1 MIMKLN
7 ALFSDGAVFQRR
19 IAVPVFGTTDPESI
33 VEVSFNGKIYT
44 GLAGYDGN
52 FLIRIAPQE
61 AGGPYSMEVRNTR
74 TGATAVVNDI
84 LVGEVWLAS
93 GQSNMEYPI
102 NVSVSQMQ
110 EFIAETGSD
119 TDSIR
124 MFTTAHRASAVPER
138 QVAPLT
144 RPAGFEYPEIKPGQW
159 ICAWEPKWSVITPEN
174 IRTMSAVALWFAR
187 KLRDELN
194 VPVGILSSSW
204 GGTIVEA
211 WTSMEGL
218 RNDPEQAAVVQEYV
232 ENLSD
237 PDRWARMDREL
248 PMYNAGNAEQQEILI
263 KKYCTPCPEDAGTP
277 QGWGKLDYDDSNWE
291 NFAIPGSWMREKISG
306 NGVVWIRKKVEL
318 PAHWAGKDLEVHLGG
333 VDKHDTTFFNGEKI
347 GSTGAG
353 FELDHWDRHRCY
365 PVPGGLV
372 KAGENVV
379 AVRAFSFIYD
389 GAFTGA
395 EDEYYV
401 ALAGTDEKIF
411 FAGECRLNPEADW
424 GIFGFPNNVSMGPH
438 NPNSYGILFDSMIR
452 PLLPYGIRGA
462 IWYQGCSNTHTAK
475 DAKFYAHQM
484 ETLIRDWRYHWQQ
497 GAFPFIQVSLAGYTP
512 EKDYAA
518 DNNWCYLRDSQR
530 RAMRA
535 TPNSGIASAL
545 DVGDAKDI
553 HPADKKTVGT
563 RLALWALENTYG
575 LPIFGT
581 APEVRSVMRESA
593 GVLRLTFDHC
603 AEGLVAKDGVLKGFY
618 IAGPDGEYKEAEAV
632 LCGNTVV
639 VKNSDVPNACSVR
652 YAWSANPMAVVS
664 LYNSAGLPAT
674 PFEIGLN

>member
-1 MIMKLN
+1 MLMKLN
-7 ALFSDGAVFQRR
+7 VLFSDGAVFQRR

-33 VEVSFNGKIYT
+33 VEVSFNGKTYA

-102 NVSVSQMQ
+102 NVSQQQMQ
-110 EFIAETGSD
+110 EFIAETAND
-119 TDSIR
+119 TNTIR
-124 MFTTAHRASAVPER
+124 MFTVPRRASAVPER
-138 QVAPLT
+138 EVAPQAF
-144 RPAGFEYPEIKPGQW
+144 PADFEHPEIKPGQW
-159 ICAWEPKWSVITPEN
+159 ICAWEPEWSAITPEN
-174 IRTMSAVALWFAR
+174 IRTMSAVALWFAKR
-187 KLRDELN
+187 LRDDLK
-194 VPVGILSSSW
+194 VPIGILSSSW

-218 RNDPEQAAVVQEYV
+218 RNDPEQAAQVQQYM

-237 PDRWARMDREL
+237 PDRWGMMNREI
-248 PMYNAGNAEQQEILI
+248 PMYNANNLGQEVLI

-277 QGWGKLDYDDSNWE
+277 QGWGQLDYDDSSWKK
-291 NFAIPGSWMREKISG
+291 FAIPGSWMLEKLSG

-347 GSTGAG
+347 GSTGKD

-365 PVPGGLV
+365 PVPGALV
-372 KAGENVV
+372 KAGTNVI
-379 AVRAFSFIYD
+379 AVRAYSFIYD
-389 GAFTGA
+389 GAFTGSN
-395 EDEYYV
+395 EDYYV
-401 ALAGTDEKIF
+401 ALAGTDEKI
-411 FAGECRLNPEADW
+411 AINGACVLNTEVDW
-424 GIFGFPNNVSMGPH
+424 NVVGFPCNVDMGPH
-438 NPNSYGILFDSMIR
+438 NPNSFGILFDSMIR

-462 IWYQGCSNTHTAK
+462 IWYQGCSNTHTAER
-475 DAKFYAHQM
+475 AKLYAHQM
-484 ETLIRDWRYHWQQ
+484 ETMIRDWRYHWQQ
-497 GAFPFIQVSLAGYTP
+497 GAFPFIQVSLAGYTQ

-530 RAMRA
+530 RAMRT
-535 TPNSGIASAL
+535 TPNSGLASAL
-545 DVGDAKDI
+545 DVGDAMDI

-581 APEVRSVMRESA
+581 APEVRSVMREAA

-618 IAGPDGEYKEAEAV
+618 MAGPDGEYQLADAV
-632 LCGNTVV
+632 LEGNTVV
-639 VKNSDVPNACSVR
+639 VKNSSVPMACSVR
-652 YAWSANPMAVVS
+652 YAWSENPMAVVS
-664 LYNSAGLPAT
+664 LYNSAGLPAM

>member
-33 VEVSFNGKIYT
+33 VEVSFNGKTYT

-74 TGATAVVNDI
+74 TGASAVVKDI
-84 LVGEVWLAS
+84 LIGEVWVAS

-102 NVSVSQMQ
+102 NVSVQQMQ
-110 EFIAETGSD
+110 EFIAETAND
-119 TDSIR
+119 TNTIR
-124 MFTTAHRASAVPER
+124 MFTVPRRASAVPER
-138 QVAPLT
+138 EVAPQAL
-144 RPAGFEYPEIKPGQW
+144 PADYEHPEIKPGQW
-159 ICAWEPKWSVITPEN
+159 ICAWEPEWSAITPEN
-174 IRTMSAVALWFAR
+174 IRTMSAVALWFAK
-187 KLRDELN
+187 KLRDDLK

-218 RNDPEQAAVVQEYV
+218 RNDPEQAALVQQYM

-237 PDRWARMDREL
+237 PDRWGQMNREM
-248 PMYNAGNAEQQEILI
+248 PMYNANNVEQEVLI
-263 KKYCTPCPEDAGTP
+263 KKYCTLCPEDAGTP
-277 QGWGKLDYDDSNWE
+277 QGWGQLDFDDSCWKK
-291 NFAIPGSWMREKISG
+291 FSIPGSWMVEKLSG

-318 PAHWAGKDLEVHLGG
+318 PDHWAGKDLEVHLGG

-347 GSTGAG
+347 GSTGKG
-353 FELDHWDRHRCY
+353 FELDHWDKHRCY
-365 PVPGGLV
+365 PVPGELV
-372 KAGENVV
+372 KAGTNVI
-379 AVRAFSFIYD
+379 AVRAYSFIYD
-389 GAFTGA
+389 GAFTGSN
-395 EDEYYV
+395 EDYYV
-401 ALAGTDEKIF
+401 ALAGTDEKVAING
-411 FAGECRLNPEADW
+411 ACVLKAETDW
-424 GIFGFPNNVSMGPH
+424 KVVGFPCNVDMGPH
-438 NPNSYGILFDSMIR
+438 NPNSFGILFDSMIR

-462 IWYQGCSNTHTAK
+462 IWYQGCSNTHTAAR
-475 DAKFYAHQM
+475 AKLYAHQM
-484 ETLIRDWRYHWQQ
+484 ETMIRDWRYHWQQ
-497 GAFPFIQVSLAGYTP
+497 DAFPFIQVSLAGYTQ

-535 TPNSGIASAL
+535 TPNSGLASAL
-545 DVGDAKDI
+545 DVGDAMDI

-581 APEVRSVMRESA
+581 APEVRSVAREAA
-593 GVLRLTFDHC
+593 GVLRLTFDNC

-618 IAGPDGEYKEAEAV
+618 MAGPDGEYQLAEAV
-632 LCGNTVV
+632 LEGNTVV
-639 VKNSDVPNACSVR
+639 VKNSSVPMACSVR
-652 YAWSANPMAVVS
+652 YAWSENPMAVVS

>member
-1 MIMKLN
+1 
-7 ALFSDGAVFQRR
+7 
-19 IAVPVFGTTDPESI
+19 
-33 VEVSFNGKIYT
+33 
-44 GLAGYDGN
+44 
-52 FLIRIAPQE
+52 
-61 AGGPYSMEVRNTR
+61 
-74 TGATAVVNDI
+74 
-84 LVGEVWLAS
+84 
-93 GQSNMEYPI
+93 
-102 NVSVSQMQ
+102 
-110 EFIAETGSD
+110 
-119 TDSIR
+119 
-124 MFTTAHRASAVPER
+124 
-138 QVAPLT
+138 
-144 RPAGFEYPEIKPGQW
+144 
-159 ICAWEPKWSVITPEN
+159 
-174 IRTMSAVALWFAR
+174 MSAVALWFAKR
-187 KLRDELN
+187 LRDDLK
-194 VPVGILSSSW
+194 VPIGILSSSW

-218 RNDPEQAAVVQEYV
+218 RNDPEQAAQVQQYM

-248 PMYNAGNAEQQEILI
+248 PMYNANNLGQEVLI

-277 QGWGKLDYDDSNWE
+277 QGWGQLDYDDSSWKK
-291 NFAIPGSWMREKISG
+291 FAIPGSWMLEKLSG

-347 GSTGAG
+347 GSTGKD

-365 PVPGGLV
+365 PVPGALV
-372 KAGENVV
+372 KAGTNVI
-379 AVRAFSFIYD
+379 AVRAYSFIYD
-389 GAFTGA
+389 GAFTGSG
-395 EDEYYV
+395 ENYYV
-401 ALAGTDEKIF
+401 ALAGTDEKI
-411 FAGECRLNPEADW
+411 AINGACVLNTEVDW
-424 GIFGFPNNVSMGPH
+424 NVVGFPCNVDMGPH
-438 NPNSYGILFDSMIR
+438 NPNSFGILFDSMIR

-462 IWYQGCSNTHTAK
+462 IWYQGCSNTHTAER
-475 DAKFYAHQM
+475 AKLYAHQM
-484 ETLIRDWRYHWQQ
+484 ETMIRDWRYHWQQ

-530 RAMRA
+530 RAMHA
-535 TPNSGIASAL
+535 TPNSGLASAL

-581 APEVRSVMRESA
+581 APEVRSVAREAA
-593 GVLRLTFDHC
+593 GVLRLTFDNC

-618 IAGPDGEYKEAEAV
+618 MAGPDGEYQLADAV
-632 LCGNTVV
+632 LEGNTVV
-639 VKNSDVPNACSVR
+639 VKNSSVPMACSVR
-652 YAWSANPMAVVS
+652 YAWSENPMAVVS

>member
-33 VEVSFNGKIYT
+33 VEVSFNGRTYT

-84 LVGEVWLAS
+84 LIGEVWVAS

-102 NVSVSQMQ
+102 NVSVQQMQ
-110 EFIAETGSD
+110 EFIAETAHD
-119 TDSIR
+119 TNTIR
-124 MFTTAHRASAVPER
+124 MFTVPRRASAVPER
-138 QVAPLT
+138 EVAPQAL
-144 RPAGFEYPEIKPGQW
+144 PADYEHPEIKPGQW
-159 ICAWEPKWSVITPEN
+159 ICAWEPEWSTITPEN
-174 IRTMSAVALWFAR
+174 IRTMSAVALWFAK
-187 KLRDELN
+187 KLRDDLK

-218 RNDPEQAAVVQEYV
+218 RNDPEQAALVQQYM

-237 PDRWARMDREL
+237 PDRWAMMNREM
-248 PMYNAGNAEQQEILI
+248 PMYNANNVEQEVLI

-277 QGWGKLDYDDSNWE
+277 QGWGKLDFDDSNWKK
-291 NFAIPGSWMREKISG
+291 FSIPGSWMVEKLSG

-318 PAHWAGKDLEVHLGG
+318 PVHWAGKDLEVHLGG

-347 GSTGAG
+347 GSTGKG
-353 FELDHWDRHRCY
+353 FELDHWNEHRCY
-365 PVPGGLV
+365 PVPGELV
-372 KAGENVV
+372 KAGVNVI
-379 AVRAFSFIYD
+379 AVRAYSFIYD
-389 GAFTGA
+389 GAFTGSN
-395 EDEYYV
+395 EDYYV
-401 ALAGTDEKIF
+401 ALAGTDEKI
-411 FAGECRLNPEADW
+411 AINGACVLKTEVDW
-424 GIFGFPNNVSMGPH
+424 NVVGFPCNVDMGPH
-438 NPNSYGILFDSMIR
+438 NPNSFGILFDSMIR

-462 IWYQGCSNTHTAK
+462 IWYQGCSNTHTAAR
-475 DAKFYAHQM
+475 AKLYAHQM
-484 ETLIRDWRYHWQQ
+484 ETMIRDWRYHWQQ
-497 GAFPFIQVSLAGYTP
+497 GAFPFIQVSLAGYTQ

-575 LPIFGT
+575 QPIFGT
-581 APEVRSVMRESA
+581 APEVRSVSSEA
-593 GVLRLTFDHC
+593 PGVLRLTFDNC
-603 AEGLVAKDGVLKGFY
+603 AEGLAAKDGVLKGFY
-618 IAGPDGEYKEAEAV
+618 MAGPDGEYVPAEAV
-632 LCGNTVV
+632 LEGNTVI
-639 VKNSDVPNACSVR
+639 VKNSAVPTACSVR
-652 YAWSANPMAVVS
+652 YAWSENPMAVVS

>member
-1 MIMKLN
+1 MLMKLN

-33 VEVSFNGKIYT
+33 VEVSFNGKTYA

-84 LVGEVWLAS
+84 LIGEVWVAS

-102 NVSVSQMQ
+102 NVSVQQMQ
-110 EFIAETGSD
+110 EFIAETGND
-119 TDSIR
+119 TNTIR
-124 MFTTAHRASAVPER
+124 MFTVPHRASAVPER
-138 QVAPLT
+138 EVAPQT
-144 RPAGFEYPEIKPGQW
+144 FPAGIEHPEIKPGQW
-159 ICAWEPKWSVITPEN
+159 ICAKEPEWSAITPEN
-174 IRTMSAVALWFAR
+174 IRTMSAVALWFAKR
-187 KLRDELN
+187 LRDDLK
-194 VPVGILSSSW
+194 VPIGILSSSW

-218 RNDPEQAAVVQEYV
+218 RNDPEQAVLVQQYM

-237 PDRWARMDREL
+237 PDRWGMMNREM
-248 PMYNAGNAEQQEILI
+248 PMYNANNLGQEVLI

-277 QGWGKLDYDDSNWE
+277 QGWGQLDYDDSSWKK
-291 NFAIPGSWMREKISG
+291 FAIPGSWMLEKLSG

-347 GSTGAG
+347 GSTGKD

-365 PVPGGLV
+365 PVPGALV
-372 KAGENVV
+372 KAGTNVI
-379 AVRAFSFIYD
+379 AVRAYSFIYD
-389 GAFTGA
+389 GAFTGSN
-395 EDEYYV
+395 EDYYV
-401 ALAGTDEKIF
+401 ALAGTDEKI
-411 FAGECRLNPEADW
+411 AINGACVLNTEVDW
-424 GIFGFPNNVSMGPH
+424 NVVGFPCNVDMGPH
-438 NPNSYGILFDSMIR
+438 NPNSFGILFDSMIR

-462 IWYQGCSNTHTAK
+462 IWYQGCSNTHTAER
-475 DAKFYAHQM
+475 AKLYAHQM
-484 ETLIRDWRYHWQQ
+484 ETMIRDWRYHWQQ

-530 RAMRA
+530 RAMHA
-535 TPNSGIASAL
+535 TPNSGLASAL

-581 APEVRSVMRESA
+581 APEVRSVAREAA

-618 IAGPDGEYKEAEAV
+618 MAGPDGEYRLAEAA
-632 LCGNTVV
+632 LEGNTVV
-639 VKNSDVPNACSVR
+639 VKNSSVPMACSVR
-652 YAWSANPMAVVS
+652 YAWSENPMAVVS